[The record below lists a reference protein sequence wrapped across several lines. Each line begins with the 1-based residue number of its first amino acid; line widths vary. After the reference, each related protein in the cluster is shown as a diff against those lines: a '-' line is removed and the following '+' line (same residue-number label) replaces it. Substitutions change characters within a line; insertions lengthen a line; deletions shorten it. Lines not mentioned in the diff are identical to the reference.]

1 MSILPDPSALR
12 PHSSVQHLKI
22 RLDWGEPALT
32 IVDVR
37 DRLQF
42 NARHITG
49 AVSMPKAGLIQQAT
63 ASLEA
68 TRDLYVYGET
78 DEDSAAAATQ
88 LREAGFVNVAVLRG
102 GLAAWEAFKFPVE
115 EGGLTTA

>member
-1 MSILPDPSALR
+1 MSILPQPSSLK
-12 PHSSVQHLKI
+12 PHSSVQHLKT

-42 NARHITG
+42 NSRRILG
-49 AVSMPKAGLIQQAT
+49 AVSMPMAHLVEQAIP
-63 ASLEA
+63 SLAA

-78 DEDSAAAATQ
+78 DEDSAEAALQ
-88 LREAGFVNVAVLRG
+88 LRKAGFVNVAVLRG
-102 GLAAWEAFKFPVE
+102 GLAAWDAFNFPVE
-115 EGGLTTA
+115 EGNLALS

>member
-1 MSILPDPSALR
+1 MSILPNPSSLK
-12 PHSSVQHLKI
+12 PQSSVQHLKI

-37 DRLQF
+37 ERRQF
-42 NARHITG
+42 NTRHITG
-49 AVSMPKAGLIQQAT
+49 AVSMPKAGLIHQAI

-68 TRDLYVYGET
+68 TRDLYIYGET
-78 DEDSAAAATQ
+78 DEESAEAANQ

-102 GLAAWEAFKFPVE
+102 GLAAWDAFNFPVE
-115 EGGLTTA
+115 EGNLALG